1 MGEWK
6 SQLSLRVLVAS
17 KADFETYAKRENRT
31 IGNLGETLIECFLE
45 QLRKAG
51 STEKLLKR
59 PVPIPRRPDGNYKRA
74 PQKP

>member
-17 KADFETYAKRENRT
+17 KADLETYAKRGNRT
-31 IGNLGETLIECFLE
+31 IGNLGETLIEWFSE

-51 STEKLLKR
+51 STEKLLEG
-59 PVPIPRRPDGNYKRA
+59 PVPIPRRPDGNYRRA